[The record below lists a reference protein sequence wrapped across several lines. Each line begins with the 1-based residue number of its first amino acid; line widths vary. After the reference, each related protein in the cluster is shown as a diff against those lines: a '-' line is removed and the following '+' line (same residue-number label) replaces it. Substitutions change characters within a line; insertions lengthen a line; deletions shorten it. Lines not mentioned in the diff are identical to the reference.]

1 MVPAGRRSMRAA
13 DQYTYSRRNGE
24 ITDVQ
29 TYDAGPKDTKVK
41 SAVYM
46 VHTGSWGG
54 LFTRIL
60 TFLAALIGSTLPLTG
75 YWLWLR
81 CKSAKSK
88 HKAMKAPEP
97 SQG

>member
-1 MVPAGRRSMRAA
+1 MRAA

-41 SAVYM
+41 SAVYS
-46 VHTGSWGG
+46 SWGG

-60 TFLAALIGSTLPLTG
+60 TFLAALIGSTLPPTG

-81 CKSAKSK
+81 CQSAKSK